1 MAFCKVCDCG
11 YKIVFPGRS
20 SFPPNCPSCGR
31 STLLYEIFDEN
42 DPAVEE
48 RLRQVGTVNG
58 SGAASGDVSGAG
70 AENGFGGGANSGF
83 GSGTGAAGLGSDL
96 FGSGQPSGHPGAQ
109 PSSQP
114 SGYPNAQPEQS
125 FGEINTARNSSKYA
139 LRLPNGIEIPIP
151 QGGCIIGRTED
162 GGEELADYPS
172 VSRQHARFTPRGHS
186 GVLIEDLSTYG
197 TWVDGTK
204 LEKNMPFRARPGAT
218 IVLCNLETTL
228 VKVD

>member
-48 RLRQVGTVNG
+48 RLRQVGAVGG
-58 SGAASGDVSGAG
+58 SGAASGDVSGPG
-70 AENGFGGGANSGF
+70 ADF
-83 GSGTGAAGLGSDL
+83 

-114 SGYPNAQPEQS
+114 SGYPNGQPEQS
-125 FGEINTARNSSKYA
+125 FSEINTARNSSKYA

-228 VKVD
+228 VTVD